1 MTTLYCGHYLVPVT
15 SPVLERA
22 AIAVTGGKIVAIGS
36 AADMKA
42 RYPQAPCQDFADA
55 IILPAFVNAHTHLE
69 LSHYAQWAVQAGET
83 SADKYANFVE
93 WILRLI
99 RTKIALKL
107 DEQAYLK
114 SWNYGHK
121 LAISTGTGY
130 FGDILSVSGIASEV
144 AAKLS
149 GCTFIEILGRDAIR
163 VNKQLYDLDHCVNS
177 WPQSNW
183 GAAPHSPYT
192 ISAELLKQCYRYTK
206 CKHLRSTIHLA
217 ESADEVEFLFSGSG
231 AIAAQLYSF
240 VGWQNHLPLRDQMRP
255 LQFIAQAGGLNADS
269 LLVHGV
275 HLNRD
280 EIAAVAQAGC
290 SMVLCP
296 RSNSILNVGVAPV
309 TDYIDAGV
317 PMALATDSLAS
328 NRSLSLWDEMEFARD
343 WFSGDLSP
351 EQLLSMCTTGGARAL
366 FGAAALTS
374 KVGQLAVG
382 APASFQVLQPKALP
396 AKEDIYPFLCSGQR
410 GAEVQSLVVNGKV
423 CYSAT
428 VAIDPDNEDG

>member
-1 MTTLYCGHYLVPVT
+1 VPVT
-15 SPVLERA
+15 SSVLERA

-83 SADKYANFVE
+83 STDKYANFVE

-99 RTKIALKL
+99 RIKIALKL
-107 DEQAYLK
+107 DEQSYLK
-114 SWNYGHK
+114 SWNCGHN
-121 LAISTGTGY
+121 LALSSGTGY
-130 FGDILSVSGIASEV
+130 FGDILSVTGIASTV
-144 AAKLS
+144 AANLS

-163 VNKQLYDLDHCVNS
+163 VNKQLSDLDHCVTS

-192 ISAELLKQCYRYTK
+192 ISAELLKQCYRYTS

-217 ESADEVEFLFSGSG
+217 ESADEVEFLSCGGG
-231 AIAAQLYSF
+231 AIADQLYPF
-240 VGWQNHLPLRDQMRP
+240 VGWQDHLPLRDQLRP
-255 LQFIAQAGGLNADS
+255 VQFIAQAGGLTVDS

-280 EIAAVAQAGC
+280 EIASVAQAGC

-296 RSNSILNVGVAPV
+296 RSNSVLNVGVAPV
-309 TDYIDAGV
+309 ADYIDAGV

-328 NRSLSLWDEMEFARD
+328 NRSLSLWDEMEFALS
-343 WFSGDLSP
+343 WFNGDLSP
-351 EQLLSMCTTGGARAL
+351 AQLLSMCTIGGARAL

-374 KVGQLAVG
+374 KVGQLAIG
-382 APASFQVLQPKALP
+382 APASFQVLQPAALP
-396 AKEDIYPFLCSGQR
+396 AKEDIYPFLCAGQR
-410 GAEVQSLVVNGKV
+410 GAEVKQLVVDGKV
-423 CYSAT
+423 RYSAND
-428 VAIDPDNEDG
+428 AINQDDEDD